1 MSIHTF
7 QAKLSNGNE
16 VSLGDYQGKVKLIV
30 NTASKCGLTPQYEGL
45 EKLYETYKDKG
56 FTVLAFPCNQFA
68 GQEPGTDEEIS
79 EFCSL
84 QYNVTFPLFQKI
96 EVNGEH
102 THPLYQY
109 LKEQGPKEEGMDQN
123 GRLYQ
128 FLQKSFPEFLEGS
141 NIKWNFTKFLVD
153 QDGNIVKRYP
163 PTTAPEEISADI
175 EKLLN

>member
-1 MSIHTF
+1 MSVHTF
-7 QAKLSNGNE
+7 SANLSNGKE
-16 VSLGDYQGKVKLIV
+16 ISLEDYKGKVALIV
-30 NTASKCGLTPQYEGL
+30 NTASKCGLTPQYEGM
-45 EKLYETYKDKG
+45 EKLNERYKEKG

-84 QYNVTFPLFQKI
+84 NYNVTFPLFQKI
-96 EVNGEH
+96 DVNGEN

-109 LKEQGPKEEGMDQN
+109 LKEQGPEEESMDEN

-128 FLQKSFPEFLEGS
+128 ILQKNFPENLEGS
-141 NIKWNFTKFLVD
+141 NIKWNFTKFLID

-175 EKLLN
+175 EKLL